1 MDEQA
6 RRTLSARERR
16 AALEWPV
23 AGAWRSSL
31 LARTVHGVSMFSNR
45 KGIANV
51 LPLFYPVVA
60 GRPYEGETTGM
71 CARATKR
78 GRGVLVGESRK
89 DGLCRA
95 GAELPWR
102 LRCPSQTHRRA
113 QRACA
118 PGATPARREPR
129 RGNRRGPRPSA
140 TPGFNV
146 ILACPLA
153 HPCGQLHKHSIPAA
167 ATYTSR
173 EAWPE
178 RCVSY

>member
-1 MDEQA
+1 MCQCLA
-6 RRTLSARERR
+6 IAKTSRMFYPCFTLSPGGCMRAKRR
-16 AALEWPV
+16 
-23 AGAWRSSL
+23 
-31 LARTVHGVSMFSNR
+31 
-45 KGIANV
+45 
-51 LPLFYPVVA
+51 
-60 GRPYEGETTGM
+60 
-71 CARATKR
+71 ARATKR
-78 GRGVLVGESRK
+78 SRCMLVAESRK

-153 HPCGQLHKHSIPAA
+153 HPCGQLRGPDCSCNYVYPPLLHTPRVKRGLSVAA
-167 ATYTSR
+167 
-173 EAWPE
+173 
-178 RCVSY
+178 VSY